1 MAKKTSKSFRT
12 QSNRRRIAIIS
23 LAGVAAVAFL
33 ALLGYAA
40 WAAMQP
46 EPILGEEIPI
56 AGAEHIP
63 EGQTATDHNSDP
75 PTSGQHYAQP
85 AEAGF
90 YEEAPPDERLVHNL
104 EHGHIV
110 VYYNCSGL
118 SDTAC
123 EELQDGIREAME
135 AAGVVPS
142 TRTLKIVAVP
152 RPGMENMITYTSWG
166 KLYRAETFNR
176 EDFILF
182 VKQNRNRA
190 PEPLAP

>member
-1 MAKKTSKSFRT
+1 MAKKTSKSFKT
-12 QSNRRRIAIIS
+12 QANRRRIAIIS
-23 LAGVAAVAFL
+23 LAGVAVIAFL
-33 ALLGYAA
+33 ALLVYAV

-46 EPILGEEIPI
+46 ETILGEEIPI

-63 EGQTATDHNSDP
+63 EGQKAIDYNSDP

-123 EELQDGIREAME
+123 EELRDGIREAME

-166 KLYRAETFNR
+166 KLYRAETFDR
-176 EDFILF
+176 EELLLF

>member
-1 MAKKTSKSFRT
+1 MAKKTSKSFRP

-23 LAGVAAVAFL
+23 LAGVAAIAFL
-33 ALLGYAA
+33 ALLVYAV

-63 EGQTATDHNSDP
+63 EGQRAVDYNSDP

-123 EELQDGIREAME
+123 EELKDGIRQAMD

-142 TRTLKIVAVP
+142 TRTLKIAAVP
-152 RPGMENMITYTSWG
+152 RPGMEYLITYTSWG

-176 EDFILF
+176 EEFLLF